1 LRGAAEGLAIL
12 IAGDSD
18 LRANR
23 FRLGSKQWEETMGSS
38 TSDYLE
44 KPALLEPTK
53 RSNQV
58 ALQTIDIYFLTFK
71 ESGVIEASEMI

>member
-1 LRGAAEGLAIL
+1 
-12 IAGDSD
+12 
-18 LRANR
+18 
-23 FRLGSKQWEETMGSS
+23 MGCR

-71 ESGVIEASEMI
+71 KSGVIEAGEMIEFGVSLSAVDLLFGESDGPVEVS